1 MIPFF
6 VIILVDEKEHIMNVL
21 LIEDNDSIVSG
32 LKYSLEQERYKV
44 FSCTNVV
51 DTIKFLE
58 ESKPVDIAIIDI
70 SLPDGNGFD
79 LYKNYIKEKNIPS
92 IFLTARDSEDD
103 IVKGLELGIEDY
115 MTKPFSTRELLARIK
130 RNIMKHKNE
139 SVITIEGVSFDFDK
153 MEVSKDGNVIPLTR
167 LELKILHLLFS
178 NLGKVVRRDYIIE
191 KIWEW
196 TRNDVNDNTVTV
208 YMKRIREKLGVD
220 IIITIKGIG
229 YRIDDIRK

>member
-1 MIPFF
+1 
-6 VIILVDEKEHIMNVL
+6 MNVL
-21 LIEDNDSIVSG
+21 LIEDNDSIVTG
-32 LKYSLEQERYKV
+32 LKYSLEQEMYKV
-44 FSCTNVV
+44 FSCTNMS
-51 DTIKFLE
+51 DTVKLLE
-58 ESKPVDIAIIDI
+58 KNKQIDIAIIDI

-79 LYKNYIKEKNIPS
+79 LYKNYIKGKNIPS
-92 IFLTARDSEDD
+92 IFLTARDGEDD
-103 IVKGLELGIEDY
+103 IVKGLELGVEDY

-153 MEVSKDGNVIPLTR
+153 MEVSKDGKVIPLTR
-167 LELKILHLLFS
+167 LELMILQLLFT

-208 YMKRIREKLGVD
+208 YMKRIREKIGVD

-229 YRIDDIRK
+229 YRIDDTRK

>member
-1 MIPFF
+1 
-6 VIILVDEKEHIMNVL
+6 MNVL
-21 LIEDNDSIVSG
+21 LIEDNESIVSG
-32 LKYSLEQERYKV
+32 LKYSLEQEKYKV
-44 FSCTNVV
+44 FSCTNVA

-58 ESKPVDIAIIDI
+58 ENKQVDIAIIDI

-79 LYKNYIKEKNIPS
+79 LYQNYIKEKNIPS
-92 IFLTARDSEDD
+92 IFLTARDGEDD
-103 IVKGLELGIEDY
+103 VVKGLELGVEDY
-115 MTKPFSTRELLARIK
+115 MTKPFSTKELLARMK

-139 SVITIEGVSFDFDK
+139 AIITIEGISFDFDK
-153 MEVSKDGNVIPLTR
+153 MEVSKDGKVIPLTR

-196 TRNDVNDNTVTV
+196 TSNDVNDNTVTV
-208 YMKRIREKLGVD
+208 YMKRIREKIGVD

-229 YRIDDIRK
+229 YRIDDTRK

>member
-1 MIPFF
+1 
-6 VIILVDEKEHIMNVL
+6 MNVL
-21 LIEDNDSIVSG
+21 LIEDNESIVSG
-32 LKYSLEQERYKV
+32 LKYSLEQEKYKV
-44 FSCTNVV
+44 FSCTNVE

-58 ESKPVDIAIIDI
+58 ENKQVDIAIIDI

-79 LYKNYIKEKNIPS
+79 LYQNYIKEKNIPS
-92 IFLTARDSEDD
+92 IFLTARDGEDD
-103 IVKGLELGIEDY
+103 VVKGLELGVEDY
-115 MTKPFSTRELLARIK
+115 MTKPFSTRELLARMK

-139 SVITIEGVSFDFDK
+139 AIITIEGISFDFDK
-153 MEVSKDGNVIPLTR
+153 MEVSKDGKVIPLTR

-196 TRNDVNDNTVTV
+196 TSNDVNDNTVTV
-208 YMKRIREKLGVD
+208 YMKRIREKIGVD

-229 YRIDDIRK
+229 YRIDDTRK

>member
-1 MIPFF
+1 
-6 VIILVDEKEHIMNVL
+6 MNVL

-32 LKYSLEQERYKV
+32 LKYSLEQEKYKV
-44 FSCTNVV
+44 FSCTNVA

-58 ESKPVDIAIIDI
+58 ENKQVDIAIIDI

-79 LYKNYIKEKNIPS
+79 LYQNYIKEKNIPS
-92 IFLTARDSEDD
+92 IFLTARDGEDD
-103 IVKGLELGIEDY
+103 VVKGLELGVEDY

-139 SVITIEGVSFDFDK
+139 SVITIKGISFDFDK
-153 MEVSKDGNVIPLTR
+153 MEVIKERKVIPLTR

-178 NLGKVVRRDYIIE
+178 NLDKVVRRDYIIE

-196 TRNDVNDNTVTV
+196 TSNDVNDNTVTV
-208 YMKRIREKLGVD
+208 YMKRIREKIGVD

-229 YRIDDIRK
+229 YRIDDTRK

>member
-1 MIPFF
+1 
-6 VIILVDEKEHIMNVL
+6 MNVL
-21 LIEDNDSIVSG
+21 LIEDNESIVSG
-32 LKYSLEQERYKV
+32 LKYSLEQEKYKV
-44 FSCTNVV
+44 FSCTNVA
-51 DTIKFLE
+51 DTIKFLKE
-58 ESKPVDIAIIDI
+58 NKPVDIAIIDI

-79 LYKNYIKEKNIPS
+79 LYQNYIKEKNIPS

-103 IVKGLELGIEDY
+103 VVKGLELGVEDY
-115 MTKPFSTRELLARIK
+115 MTKPFSTKELLARMK

-153 MEVSKDGNVIPLTR
+153 MEVSKDGKVIPLTR
-167 LELKILHLLFS
+167 LELMILQLLFT

-208 YMKRIREKLGVD
+208 YMKRIREKIGVD

-229 YRIDDIRK
+229 YRIDDTRK

>member
-1 MIPFF
+1 
-6 VIILVDEKEHIMNVL
+6 MNVL
-21 LIEDNDSIVSG
+21 LIEDNESIVSG
-32 LKYSLEQERYKV
+32 LKYSLEQEKYKV
-44 FSCTNVV
+44 FSCTNVA

-58 ESKPVDIAIIDI
+58 ENKQIDIAIIDI

-79 LYKNYIKEKNIPS
+79 LYQNYIKEKNIPS
-92 IFLTARDSEDD
+92 IFLTARDGEDD
-103 IVKGLELGIEDY
+103 VVKGLELGVEDY
-115 MTKPFSTRELLARIK
+115 MTKPFSTRELLARMK

-139 SVITIEGVSFDFDK
+139 AIITIEGVSFDFDK
-153 MEVSKDGNVIPLTR
+153 MEVSKDGKVIPLTR
-167 LELKILHLLFS
+167 LELMILQLLFT

-208 YMKRIREKLGVD
+208 YMKRIREKIGVD

-229 YRIDDIRK
+229 YRIDDTRK

>member
-1 MIPFF
+1 
-6 VIILVDEKEHIMNVL
+6 MNVL
-21 LIEDNDSIVSG
+21 LIEDNESIVSG
-32 LKYSLEQERYKV
+32 LKYSLEQEKYKV
-44 FSCTNVV
+44 FSCTNVE

-58 ESKPVDIAIIDI
+58 ENKQVDIAIIDI

-79 LYKNYIKEKNIPS
+79 LYQNYIKEKNIPS

-103 IVKGLELGIEDY
+103 VVKGLELGVEDY
-115 MTKPFSTRELLARIK
+115 MTKPFSTKELLARMK

-139 SVITIEGVSFDFDK
+139 AIITIEGISFDFDK
-153 MEVSKDGNVIPLTR
+153 MEVSKDGKVIPLTR

-196 TRNDVNDNTVTV
+196 TSNDVNDNTVTV
-208 YMKRIREKLGVD
+208 YMKRIREKIGVD

-229 YRIDDIRK
+229 YRIDETRK

>member
-1 MIPFF
+1 
-6 VIILVDEKEHIMNVL
+6 MNVL
-21 LIEDNDSIVSG
+21 LIEDNESIVSG

-44 FSCTNVV
+44 FSCTNVA
-51 DTIKFLE
+51 DTIKLLE
-58 ESKPVDIAIIDI
+58 ENNQVDIAIIDI

-79 LYKNYIKEKNIPS
+79 LYQNYIKEKNIPS
-92 IFLTARDSEDD
+92 IFLTARDGEDD
-103 IVKGLELGIEDY
+103 VVKGLELGVEDY

-153 MEVSKDGNVIPLTR
+153 MGVSKDGKVIPLTR
-167 LELKILHLLFS
+167 LELKILHLLFT

-196 TRNDVNDNTVTV
+196 TSNDVNDNTVTV

-229 YRIDDIRK
+229 YRIDDTRK

>member
-1 MIPFF
+1 
-6 VIILVDEKEHIMNVL
+6 MNVL
-21 LIEDNDSIVSG
+21 LIEDNESIVSG
-32 LKYSLEQERYKV
+32 LKYSLEQEKYKV
-44 FSCTNVV
+44 FSCTNVA

-58 ESKPVDIAIIDI
+58 ENKQVDIAIIDI

-79 LYKNYIKEKNIPS
+79 LYQNYIKEKNIPS

-103 IVKGLELGIEDY
+103 VVKGLELGVEDY

-153 MEVSKDGNVIPLTR
+153 MEVSKDGKVIPLTR

-196 TRNDVNDNTVTV
+196 TSNDVNDNTVTV
-208 YMKRIREKLGVD
+208 YMKRIREKIGVD

-229 YRIDDIRK
+229 YRIDDTRK

>member
-1 MIPFF
+1 
-6 VIILVDEKEHIMNVL
+6 MNVL
-21 LIEDNDSIVSG
+21 LIEDNESIVSG
-32 LKYSLEQERYKV
+32 LKYSLEQEKYKV
-44 FSCTNVV
+44 FSCTNVA

-58 ESKPVDIAIIDI
+58 ENKQVDIAIIDI

-79 LYKNYIKEKNIPS
+79 LYQNYIKEKNIPS
-92 IFLTARDSEDD
+92 IFLTARDGEDD
-103 IVKGLELGIEDY
+103 VVKGLELGVEDY

-153 MEVSKDGNVIPLTR
+153 MEVSKDGKVIPLTR

-196 TRNDVNDNTVTV
+196 TSNDVNDNTVTV
-208 YMKRIREKLGVD
+208 YMKRIREKIGVD

-229 YRIDDIRK
+229 YRIDDTRK

>member
-1 MIPFF
+1 
-6 VIILVDEKEHIMNVL
+6 MNVL
-21 LIEDNDSIVSG
+21 LIEDNESIVSG
-32 LKYSLEQERYKV
+32 LKYSLEQEKYKV
-44 FSCTNVV
+44 FSCTNVA

-58 ESKPVDIAIIDI
+58 ENKQVDIAIIDI

-79 LYKNYIKEKNIPS
+79 LYQNYIKEKNIPS

-103 IVKGLELGIEDY
+103 VVKGLELGVEDY
-115 MTKPFSTRELLARIK
+115 MTKPFSTKELLARMK

-153 MEVSKDGNVIPLTR
+153 MEVSKDGKGIPLTR
-167 LELKILHLLFS
+167 LELMILQLLFT

-208 YMKRIREKLGVD
+208 YMKRIREKIGVD

-229 YRIDDIRK
+229 YRIDDTRK

>member
-1 MIPFF
+1 
-6 VIILVDEKEHIMNVL
+6 MNVL

-32 LKYSLEQERYKV
+32 LKYSLEQEKYKV
-44 FSCTNVV
+44 FSCTNAK

-58 ESKPVDIAIIDI
+58 ENKQVDIAIIDI

-79 LYKNYIKEKNIPS
+79 LYQNYIKEKNIPS

-103 IVKGLELGIEDY
+103 VVKGLELGVEDY

-139 SVITIEGVSFDFDK
+139 AIITIEGISFDFDK
-153 MEVSKDGNVIPLTR
+153 MEVSKDGKVIPLTR
-167 LELKILHLLFS
+167 LELKILHLLFT

-208 YMKRIREKLGVD
+208 YMKRIREKIGVD

-229 YRIDDIRK
+229 YRIDDTRK

>member
-1 MIPFF
+1 
-6 VIILVDEKEHIMNVL
+6 MNVL
-21 LIEDNDSIVSG
+21 LIEDNESIVSG
-32 LKYSLEQERYKV
+32 LKYSLEQEKYKV
-44 FSCTNVV
+44 FSCTNVA

-58 ESKPVDIAIIDI
+58 ENKQVDIAIIDI

-79 LYKNYIKEKNIPS
+79 LYQNYIKEKNIPS
-92 IFLTARDSEDD
+92 IFLTARDTEDD
-103 IVKGLELGIEDY
+103 VVKGLELGVEDY
-115 MTKPFSTRELLARIK
+115 MTKPFSTKELLARMK

-153 MEVSKDGNVIPLTR
+153 MEVSKDGKVIPLTR
-167 LELKILHLLFS
+167 LELMILQLLFT

-208 YMKRIREKLGVD
+208 YMKRIREKIGVD

-229 YRIDDIRK
+229 YRIDDTRK

>member
-1 MIPFF
+1 
-6 VIILVDEKEHIMNVL
+6 MNVL
-21 LIEDNDSIVSG
+21 LIEDNESIVSG
-32 LKYSLEQERYKV
+32 LKYSLEQEKYKV
-44 FSCTNVV
+44 FSCTNVA

-58 ESKPVDIAIIDI
+58 ENKQVDIAIIDI

-79 LYKNYIKEKNIPS
+79 LYQNYIKEKNIPS
-92 IFLTARDSEDD
+92 IFLTARDGEDD
-103 IVKGLELGIEDY
+103 VVKGLELGVEDY

-153 MEVSKDGNVIPLTR
+153 MEVSKDGKVIPLTR

-196 TRNDVNDNTVTV
+196 TSNDVNDNTVTV
-208 YMKRIREKLGVD
+208 YMKRIREKIGVD

-229 YRIDDIRK
+229 YRIDDSRK

>member
-1 MIPFF
+1 
-6 VIILVDEKEHIMNVL
+6 MNVL
-21 LIEDNDSIVSG
+21 LIEDNESIVSG
-32 LKYSLEQERYKV
+32 LKYSLEQEKYKV
-44 FSCTNVV
+44 FSCTNVA

-58 ESKPVDIAIIDI
+58 ENKQVDIAIIDI

-79 LYKNYIKEKNIPS
+79 LYQNYIKEKNIPS

-103 IVKGLELGIEDY
+103 VVKGLELGVEDY

-153 MEVSKDGNVIPLTR
+153 MGVSKDGKFIPLTR
-167 LELKILHLLFS
+167 LELKILHLLFT

-196 TRNDVNDNTVTV
+196 TSNDVNDNTVTV

-229 YRIDDIRK
+229 YRIDDTRK

>member
-1 MIPFF
+1 
-6 VIILVDEKEHIMNVL
+6 MNVL
-21 LIEDNDSIVSG
+21 LIEDNDSIVTG
-32 LKYSLEQERYKV
+32 LKYSLEQEMYKV
-44 FSCTNVV
+44 FSCTNVA
-51 DTIKFLE
+51 DTIKFLKE
-58 ESKPVDIAIIDI
+58 NKPVDIAIIDI

-79 LYKNYIKEKNIPS
+79 LYQNYIKEKNIPS

-103 IVKGLELGIEDY
+103 VVKGLELGVEDY

-153 MEVSKDGNVIPLTR
+153 MEVSKDGKVIPLTR

-196 TRNDVNDNTVTV
+196 TSNDVNDNTVTV
-208 YMKRIREKLGVD
+208 YMKRIREKIGVD

-229 YRIDDIRK
+229 YRIDDTRK

>member
-1 MIPFF
+1 
-6 VIILVDEKEHIMNVL
+6 MNVL

-32 LKYSLEQERYKV
+32 LKYSLEQEKYKV
-44 FSCTNVV
+44 FSCTNVA

-58 ESKPVDIAIIDI
+58 ENKQVDIAIIDI

-79 LYKNYIKEKNIPS
+79 LYQNYIKEKNIPS
-92 IFLTARDSEDD
+92 IFLTARDGEDD
-103 IVKGLELGIEDY
+103 VVKGLELGVEDY
-115 MTKPFSTRELLARIK
+115 MTKPFSTKELLARMK

-139 SVITIEGVSFDFDK
+139 SVITIKGISFDFDK
-153 MEVSKDGNVIPLTR
+153 MEVIKERKVIPLTR

-178 NLGKVVRRDYIIE
+178 NLDKVVRRDYIIE

-196 TRNDVNDNTVTV
+196 TSNDVNDNTVTV
-208 YMKRIREKLGVD
+208 YMKRIREKIGVD

-229 YRIDDIRK
+229 YRIDDTRK

>member
-1 MIPFF
+1 
-6 VIILVDEKEHIMNVL
+6 MNVL
-21 LIEDNDSIVSG
+21 LIEDNESIVSG
-32 LKYSLEQERYKV
+32 LKYSLEQEKYKV
-44 FSCTNVV
+44 FSCTNVE

-58 ESKPVDIAIIDI
+58 ENKQVDIAIIDI

-79 LYKNYIKEKNIPS
+79 LYQNYIKEKNIPS
-92 IFLTARDSEDD
+92 IFLTARDSENDV
-103 IVKGLELGIEDY
+103 VKGLELGVEDY

-153 MEVSKDGNVIPLTR
+153 MEVCKDGKVISLTR
-167 LELKILHLLFS
+167 LDLKILHLLIS

-196 TRNDVNDNTVTV
+196 TSNDVNDNTVTV
-208 YMKRIREKLGVD
+208 YMKRIREKIGVD

-229 YRIDDIRK
+229 YRIDDTRK